1 MKGLILAGG
10 TGGRLRPTTL
20 AINKHLL
27 TIYDKPMIY
36 YPLATLMAAGIRNL
50 LLISDQKSLE
60 FYKTLLGDGDSIGV
74 SISYAIQEHATG
86 ISDAFTIGKDFI
98 GSDKCA
104 LILGDNV
111 FHGTGL
117 GRQLMDLSELEGC
130 HIFAH
135 RVADPSNYGVVEFSP
150 EGKSIKISEKPKFT
164 SSSYAIP
171 GLYFFDN
178 KVVAYAK
185 EVKPS
190 LRGEKEITSLLNRY
204 LEDKELEVTILQR
217 GTTWLDTGTFN
228 SLHDASTYVRL
239 VEERQ
244 GYKIACIEEVAWRQ
258 GWITTK
264 SLAKIATNLFPSQ
277 YGEYLKK
284 ISHEEID

>member
-10 TGGRLRPTTL
+10 TGGRLRPTTF

-50 LLISDQKSLE
+50 LLISDKKSLE
-60 FYKTLLGDGDSIGV
+60 LYKTLLGDGGSIGV
-74 SISYAIQEHATG
+74 SISYAVQEHATG
-86 ISDAFTIGKDFI
+86 ISDAFTIGQDFI
-98 GSDKCA
+98 GSDRCA

-117 GRQLMDLSELEGC
+117 GRQLMDLSELKGC

-135 RVADPSNYGVVEFSP
+135 RVADTSSYGVVEFSP
-150 EGKSIKISEKPKFT
+150 EGEPIKICEKPKLT

-178 KVVAYAK
+178 KVAAYAK

-204 LEDKELEVTILQR
+204 LEDKELQVTILQR

-258 GWITTK
+258 GWITSN
-264 SLAKIATNLFPSQ
+264 SLAKIATNLLPSQ

-284 ISHEEID
+284 LLLETA